1 MNSLQNTPTEISL
14 SAAQSLEVIVEMKEK
29 RSPTVLQLQISIS
42 LILSIAMATRKMLC
56 QDTSVIYH

>member
-1 MNSLQNTPTEISL
+1 MDSLQNTPTEISL